1 MYLHSF
7 GGCLFCS
14 IVKFENAKGY
24 FREGCFDNPKLVDEK
39 AWDLEMI
46 NDDDDEES
54 DLGE

>member
-24 FREGCFDNPKLVDEK
+24 FREGCFDNPKLDEK